1 MIICLLE
8 LTGSKTLKRK
18 HSDGPTSSL
27 PFTRSST
34 NTLDKNLCFFCQKD
48 TRLQL
53 LNITTENAGHAL
65 RQAVHLSQNAA
76 LKTRL
81 CTAISPDDAHA
92 IDVKYHKPCWTEH
105 VFHVLRDSGK
115 VSKKIEYSMQHKI
128 QNACFI
134 ELVNLI
140 DIQT

>member
-1 MIICLLE
+1 MDQPPLCHLHALQQ
-8 LTGSKTLKRK
+8 T
-18 HSDGPTSSL
+18 HS
-27 PFTRSST
+27 TRT
-34 NTLDKNLCFFCQKD
+34 YVFFCQKD

-65 RQAVHLSQNAA
+65 RQDVHISQNAA